1 MLDSQSLVQHT
12 HVVDG
17 CVLSTLSGFKRKEKQ
32 RRAYVVEFADE
43 KQLAEHH
50 HHEEDY
56 FL

>member
-1 MLDSQSLVQHT
+1 LWSKYAFGVQ
-12 HVVDG
+12 
-17 CVLSTLSGFKRKEKQ
+17 EKGEE

>member
-1 MLDSQSLVQHT
+1 MLDSQSLVHT